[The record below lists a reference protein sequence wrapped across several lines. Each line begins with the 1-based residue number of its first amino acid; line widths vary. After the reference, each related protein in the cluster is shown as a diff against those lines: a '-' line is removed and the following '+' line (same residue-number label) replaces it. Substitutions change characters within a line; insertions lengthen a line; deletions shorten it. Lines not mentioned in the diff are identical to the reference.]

1 MNKPLGRLIK
11 NMRGKHIRPER
22 GASTTVPTDIK
33 RKIRDYYEQLYNNKF
48 NNLNWAN
55 SIKNT
60 TYQK

>member
-11 NMRGKHIRPER
+11 KMKGKHIRHER